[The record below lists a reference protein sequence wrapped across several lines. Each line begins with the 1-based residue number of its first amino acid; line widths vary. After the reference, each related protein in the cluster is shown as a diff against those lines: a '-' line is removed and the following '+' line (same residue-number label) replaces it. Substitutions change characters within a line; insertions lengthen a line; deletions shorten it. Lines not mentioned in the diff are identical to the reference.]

1 MQFSQT
7 MGHQQFQSRQ
17 LPCGHVQHGMG
28 QSQLSQG
35 NQLNRHLSQF
45 SGGANNALFNA
56 AQGTPS
62 TQMVSYI
69 YFFSCFPFH
78 VFIYFLYNVILFVSY
93 SSTMNKYLSVRY
105 YHIKSEDGL
114 LDNYYYL

>member
-1 MQFSQT
+1 

-17 LPCGHVQHGMG
+17 LPSGHVQHGMG

-62 TQMVSYI
+62 TQMDTSGDAFVGLAEFYVDLAI
-69 YFFSCFPFH
+69 SCF
-78 VFIYFLYNVILFVSY
+78 IML
-93 SSTMNKYLSVRY
+93 KQ
-105 YHIKSEDGL
+105 GL
-114 LDNYYYL
+114 L